1 MASLYMEENIYNLL
15 PTPEEKRPVQTKQRR
30 YVSKFKPSVKREI
43 EERKTDPCRTMGI
56 PKLQVPT
63 PKDFLRKHS
72 KTPALPKRRRAPGSK
87 RPAEA
92 RVPKRTEPPVMGIQS
107 RKDYISTNV
116 AEAIMAVAK
125 KPLRACVDVR
135 KGDKFLIENSG
146 LVIKYRNKKGLK
158 TNWEEVNKEFQAL
171 SVVIDSV
178 SRKLRKEKMELEMKQ
193 LEEDIKVLEKHK
205 IIYIKNE

>member
-1 MASLYMEENIYNLL
+1 
-15 PTPEEKRPVQTKQRR
+15 
-30 YVSKFKPSVKREI
+30 
-43 EERKTDPCRTMGI
+43 MGI

-146 LVIKYRNKKGLK
+146 LVIKYRNKKDFGATPKYIRKWKMEAQMAQEEREAYVRESIRKHGLTQLSKEEREKVIEGLK